1 MYSQSIIF
9 VVRPGVPPLHPSLRV
24 PPSSSSQCRDHG
36 LESFLILEVRWRRSG
51 CQRATNANYSS
62 RCCYFIYQPP
72 GNPDGLKARGDPS
85 QEGGWVPGNPDGFKA
100 RRIPAKRGPKRVR
113 YSFVLAASILAFF
126 DFFFSLRALF
136 FAAFFLA
143 NSSRWWGSMRV

>member
-1 MYSQSIIF
+1 MCLFLLNSNCF
-9 VVRPGVPPLHPSLRV
+9 V
-24 PPSSSSQCRDHG
+24 QEE
-36 LESFLILEVRWRRSG
+36 LELLCVGGIADRLALTLTFPFSFCCHFI
-51 CQRATNANYSS
+51 CQL
-62 RCCYFIYQPP
+62 P
-72 GNPDGLKARGDPS
+72 GNPDGPTAQGDPS

-143 NSSRWWGSMRV
+143 NSSLWWGSMRV